1 MFFEDIYSLFCS
13 KDAFIIK
20 EQHYLITAKNSR
32 NVIKYYI
39 SKDEVMIL
47 LLNSFI
53 YLTDVVIIGDLI
65 MCIKI
70 KYPSLPKPQ
79 LIKVP
84 KPTSIMVKKFYLYL
98 ANLIKLKKINS
109 TNSTNSTN
117 SANLANLANLPNIY
131 YDLYNNALK
140 KLGTQY
146 ISRYEKIKTFYDGVM
161 NTNKFI
167 NLSKCLLTIT
177 LPKDLIKYISEFIPY
192 IYSSHK
198 VYKISPKCK
207 KCYNKYHAGITTN
220 YHQVDGSTLC
230 GLCNED
236 KLKHKFLSQIC
247 PSKKKN
253 IVCICDYTTFCI
265 CKSFNMAFSHDI
277 FTTRKPIII
286 KSIIK

>member
-13 KDAFIIK
+13 DDNFNNFNNL
-20 EQHYLITAKNSR
+20 YLITAKNSR

-39 SKDEVMIL
+39 SKDEVIVL
-47 LLNSFI
+47 LLNSFV
-53 YLTDVVIIGDLI
+53 YLTDIVIIGDLI

-70 KYPSLPKPQ
+70 KYPSLPKSQ
-79 LIKVP
+79 LIKIP
-84 KPTSIMVKKFYLYL
+84 KPTSIMVKNFYLYL
-98 ANLIKLKKINS
+98 SNLIKLKKINS
-109 TNSTNSTN
+109 TNSIFLNLLNSK
-117 SANLANLANLPNIY
+117 NIY
-131 YDLYNNALK
+131 YELYNNALK

-146 ISRYEKIKTFYDGVM
+146 ISRYEKIKTFYDGIM

-167 NLSKCLLTIT
+167 NLSKCLLTT
-177 LPKDLIKYISEFIPY
+177 ALPKDLIKHISEFVPY
-192 IYSSHK
+192 IYSSYK

-253 IVCICDYTTFCI
+253 IVCVCGYTTFCI

-277 FTTRKPIII
+277 FMTKEPIII
-286 KSIIK
+286 KSTIKLI

>member
-1 MFFEDIYSLFCS
+1 MYFEDIYSLFCS
-13 KDAFIIK
+13 EFNDDFKNS
-20 EQHYLITAKNSR
+20 YLITAKNSR
-32 NVIKYYI
+32 NVIKHYI
-39 SKDEVMIL
+39 SKNDVIIL

-79 LIKVP
+79 LIKIP
-84 KPTSIMVKKFYLYL
+84 KPTSMMVKQFYLYL
-98 ANLIKLKKINS
+98 KNINLVIS
-109 TNSTNSTN
+109 
-117 SANLANLANLPNIY
+117 NIYKNMY

-146 ISRYEKIKTFYDGVM
+146 ISRYEKIKTFYDGIM

-167 NLSKCLLTIT
+167 NFSKCPLTAK
-177 LPKDLIKYISEFIPY
+177 LPKDIVKYITEFIPY

-236 KLKHKFLSQIC
+236 KKNHKFLSQIC

-253 IVCICDYTTFCI
+253 IICICDYTTFCI

-277 FTTRKPIII
+277 FMTQTPIVI
-286 KSIIK
+286 KIMQAL

>member
-13 KDAFIIK
+13 DRNSDRNSDGNSDENFNNL
-20 EQHYLITAKNSR
+20 YLITAKNSR
-32 NVIKYYI
+32 NVIKYYL
-39 SKDEVMIL
+39 SKDDVMVL

-53 YLTDVVIIGDLI
+53 YLKDVVIIGDLI

-79 LIKVP
+79 LIKIP
-84 KPTSIMVKKFYLYL
+84 KPTSIMVKNFYLYL
-98 ANLIKLKKINS
+98 SNLIKFKKISLPTSIFLNS
-109 TNSTNSTN
+109 K
-117 SANLANLANLPNIY
+117 NIY
-131 YDLYNNALK
+131 YELYNNALK

-167 NLSKCLLTIT
+167 NFSKCLLTAA
-177 LPKDLIKYISEFIPY
+177 LPKDLIKYISEFVPN

-207 KCYNKYHAGITTN
+207 KCYNKYYAGLTTN
-220 YHQVDGSTLC
+220 YHQVDNSTLC

-236 KLKHKFLSQIC
+236 KKNHKFLSQIC

-253 IVCICDYTTFCI
+253 IICVCHYTTFCI
-265 CKSFNMAFSHDI
+265 CKSFNMCFSHDI
-277 FTTRKPIII
+277 FMTREPIII
-286 KSIIK
+286 AINY